1 VMREGFETKVYIWQA
16 WVRREWEYLPDVS
29 MYLWFNV
36 DQAPMKINRIKAC
49 MDHVKELQS

>member
-1 VMREGFETKVYIWQA
+1 MREGFETKVYIWQA